1 MHNNQTTVEE
11 HTVLAH
17 PNKSDP
23 VHGKSFS
30 CMTVKQTN
38 QAFEELRRRS
48 RLSTAVNKAI
58 KVEHV

>member
-17 PNKSDP
+17 PNKADA
-23 VHGKSFS
+23 VHGKSAS
-30 CMTVKQTN
+30 RMTVKQTN
-38 QAFEELRRRS
+38 QAFEELRKRS
-48 RLSTAVNKAI
+48 LSNLAKAI